1 MHEKAYAGNKKNMG
15 TMTEAE
21 FKREHGKQNEEVRNL
36 RSRNL
41 PNEKLDS
48 DSCMRRHMLE
58 IRKIWAL

>member
-41 PNEKLDS
+41 PNEK
-48 DSCMRRHMLE
+48 
-58 IRKIWAL
+58 